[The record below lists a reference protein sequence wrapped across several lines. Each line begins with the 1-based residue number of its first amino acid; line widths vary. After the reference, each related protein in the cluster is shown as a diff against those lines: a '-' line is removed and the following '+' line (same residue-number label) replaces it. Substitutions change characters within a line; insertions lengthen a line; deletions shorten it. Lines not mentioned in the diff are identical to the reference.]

1 MKEFKKTR
9 YYKYTLAFGSVL
21 LLVLFLYGCNNS
33 PNHIIAPPPDIDN
46 FGVSAYSTPDTFD
59 AIGGTL
65 ELDSV
70 KILIKDIKVIDQGN
84 SENNFKT
91 GPYVMYLGLNYFV
104 NTIDTGYIPEG
115 TYDKIKFEIH
125 KPNNNDPLPDPEFRD
140 SLGNYSV
147 IAKGR
152 YNGLPFVYKSKKSAH
167 QFLTLPDSII
177 VTAIGKTNVT
187 LSVNPYTWF
196 ISNGMYLDPNLPA
209 NENDIDNNIKDSFK
223 AFKDDDKN
231 GIPD

>member
-1 MKEFKKTR
+1 MKEFKKIR
-9 YYKYTLAFGSVL
+9 SYQYTLLFGVL
-21 LLVLFLYGCNNS
+21 LLIALFIYGCNNS
-33 PNHIIAPPPDIDN
+33 PNYIIAPPPDIDN

-59 AIGGTL
+59 AVGGTL

-70 KILIKDIKVIDQGN
+70 KILIKDIKVIDRSNG
-84 SENNFKT
+84 ENNFKT
-91 GPYVMYLGLNYFV
+91 GPFVMYLGLNYFV

-167 QFLTLPDSII
+167 QFLTFPDSIV

-196 ISNGMYLDPNLPA
+196 ISNGIYLDPNLPA